1 MQEGLQWSQRQ
12 PRYSY
17 RYMTKCTSLYLYH
30 KEYFVPNLSAF
41 HIIYTIGILISVHLY
56 IYIDVTAN
64 DTAAE
69 GTVRLVGGASPLEGR
84 VEVFL
89 FGQWGTVCSSSWEL
103 IDARVVCLE
112 LGYLRAVKVPA
123 SVSAIYGTGS
133 GPSWYN
139 NVRCTGTEK
148 NLTECS
154 KYFSLTGSACSH
166 TQNAGAVCSSESYK
180 NY

>member
-1 MQEGLQWSQRQ
+1 MNAIAFRFSNH
-12 PRYSY
+12 
-17 RYMTKCTSLYLYH
+17 CT
-30 KEYFVPNLSAF
+30 F
-41 HIIYTIGILISVHLY
+41 I
-56 IYIDVTAN
+56 IDVTAN

-89 FGQWGTVCSSSWEL
+89 FGQWGTVCSSSWEF
-103 IDARVVCLE
+103 IDAKVVCLE
-112 LGYLRAVKVPA
+112 LGYLRAVKAPA

-139 NVRCTGTEK
+139 SIRCTGTET

-154 KYFSLTGSACSH
+154 KSICLSRSTCFLY
-166 TQNAGAVCSSESYK
+166 TQSVGQAVCSSESYE
-180 NY
+180 NYSVYINCSI